1 MITEQNMIFANPQAY
16 RVFSNIGNPMNTGLV
31 EKATYTGHLVVTDSS
46 GNTKNFTNTNTIDF
60 TGFTDTVD
68 VNQFT
73 DTGSVALGRWKIG
86 EDTPT
91 TPTIPTD
98 LPEGLSIVD
107 GLGNVIP
114 ADNYEQYDEA
124 NGLTGIGVNSNGHKF
139 IFAVADTV
147 DAYSGSIDDGSISTR
162 KYWSSY
168 LWNVD
173 VPGLTNYTDRTLA
186 ESDFASKANTD
197 AIIEA
202 LGETIETNNAAVVAR
217 SYSAGVIGQGQWDLL
232 ALGILRIIWNLKSSI
247 QTLMTNINKSYWNRM
262 LTDCWVWSS
271 TEANSEKAWLMSGSS
286 SYYYTKTGN
295 GYYFVIHVYTIA

>member
-1 MITEQNMIFANPQAY
+1 
-16 RVFSNIGNPMNTGLV
+16 MNTGLV

-46 GNTKNFTNTNTIDF
+46 GNTKNFSHTNTIDF
-60 TGFTDTVD
+60 TGFTGTIDI
-68 VNQFT
+68 NQFT

-295 GYYFVIHVYTIA
+295 GYYFVIPVYTIA